1 MPSTIAQHLFDR
13 RTVLKGAAAAG
24 ALQVASPFIIAAR
37 GETPIRIGMV
47 DPLTGVYAAVAQ
59 NEVIGAKLAVEQI
72 NAKGGILGR
81 PIELLVE
88 DSANDVGTGVQKTR
102 KLIERDQVSFII
114 GDVNS
119 GIAQAIAQV
128 TAEKKVLHVVSGG
141 HTDSITG
148 KDCKWNVYRV
158 CNTTRMEAN
167 SVSDLLFSKYGKKWH
182 FITPD
187 YAFGHTLYE
196 ACAANLKKLGGTITG
211 NELTPLGTSDFS
223 AYLIKARAA
232 NPDVLLLLPQGSDM
246 VNCLKQIVQFGIN
259 KQIHVAG
266 TQQELE
272 SLEVA
277 AAGSPHR
284 HLDVRMVLETTE
296 YAAPRGV
303 RRRHPQAHRRQ
314 GADRAHLV
322 RLHLGLHLRAGGQ
335 SREDTRFLEARSGA
349 RRFRAAARGQAAAQQ
364 SLLSRGRSSA
374 HDLGFRRRGPVQG
387 QATPRICSRSTRS
400 WPATRPRLRSPTPA
414 ASCNGRRDEVMRP
427 LPLPACGE
435 RSISSVARNRVRGP
449 LQALRRAERPLTRR
463 CAPTSPRKRGEVDVT
478 SSSNAS

>member
-1 MPSTIAQHLFDR
+1 MASTVAHHLFDR

-47 DPLTGVYAAVAQ
+47 DPFTGVYAAVAQ
-59 NEVIGAKLAVEQI
+59 NELIGAKLAVEQI
-72 NAKGGILGR
+72 NAKGGVLGR

-167 SVSDLLFSKYGKKWH
+167 SVTDLLFNKYGKKWH

-187 YAFGHTLYE
+187 YAFGHTLYD

-272 SLEVA
+272 SLESLPPEARIGIWMFEWYWKQPNTPHLAEFVA
-277 AAGSPHR
+277 
-284 HLDVRMVLETTE
+284 DVRKRTDGKVPTARTWFGFTSVYT
-296 YAAPRGV
+296 YALVANREKTLDAQKLAQALGDFELPPEIKLQPNKVYYRKGDHQLMTSAFVGEAQSKGSDPEDLFQVNEIVAGDKTAPPV
-303 RRRHPQAHRRQ
+303 
-314 GADRAHLV
+314 ADTGCTL
-322 RLHLGLHLRAGGQ
+322 Q
-335 SREDTRFLEARSGA
+335 
-349 RRFRAAARGQAAAQQ
+349 
-364 SLLSRGRSSA
+364 
-374 HDLGFRRRGPVQG
+374 
-387 QATPRICSRSTRS
+387 
-400 WPATRPRLRSPTPA
+400 WPA
-414 ASCNGRRDEVMRP
+414 
-427 LPLPACGE
+427 
-435 RSISSVARNRVRGP
+435 
-449 LQALRRAERPLTRR
+449 
-463 CAPTSPRKRGEVDVT
+463 
-478 SSSNAS
+478 

>member
-47 DPLTGVYAAVAQ
+47 DPFTGVYAAVAQ
-59 NEVIGAKLAVEQI
+59 NELIGAKLAVEQI
-72 NAKGGILGR
+72 NAKGGMLGR

-167 SVSDLLFSKYGKKWH
+167 SVTDLLFNKYGKKWH

-187 YAFGHTLYE
+187 YAFGHTLYD

-272 SLEVA
+272 SLESLPPEARIGIWMFEWYWQQPNTPHLAEFVA
-277 AAGSPHR
+277 
-284 HLDVRMVLETTE
+284 DVRKRTDGKVPTARTWFGYTSVYT
-296 YAAPRGV
+296 YALAANREKTLDALKLAEALGDFELPPEVKLQPNKVYYRKGDHQLMTSAFVGEAQSKGDDPEDLFKVNEIVAGDKTAPPV
-303 RRRHPQAHRRQ
+303 
-314 GADRAHLV
+314 ADT
-322 RLHLGLHLRAGGQ
+322 GC
-335 SREDTRFLEARSGA
+335 T
-349 RRFRAAARGQAAAQQ
+349 
-364 SLLSRGRSSA
+364 
-374 HDLGFRRRGPVQG
+374 VQ
-387 QATPRICSRSTRS
+387 
-400 WPATRPRLRSPTPA
+400 WPS
-414 ASCNGRRDEVMRP
+414 
-427 LPLPACGE
+427 
-435 RSISSVARNRVRGP
+435 
-449 LQALRRAERPLTRR
+449 
-463 CAPTSPRKRGEVDVT
+463 
-478 SSSNAS
+478 